1 MRVPMIISGPTLNE
15 SMQGTISHSKA
26 FVKDLAPT
34 ILAIAG
40 TEHPGTEYQG
50 KSIEPITGKNLLPV
64 ITGAVD
70 TVYTASDIIAY
81 EIGGNAALIKGDY
94 KIILNR
100 SAGNDDDNDGQ
111 WHLYN
116 IAQDPGETNAL
127 EASQAQVF
135 ADLLSEYER
144 YASENGVIAVPKD
157 YHQTEQAG
165 RNGVKKQLGY
175 IMEDSGGKIIAVLL
189 LIFVVIVM
197 LRRKKTLN

>member
-1 MRVPMIISGPTLNE
+1 MIISGPTL
-15 SMQGTISHSKA
+15 SKAMQGTISHSKA

-40 TEHPGTEYQG
+40 TQHPGAIYKG

-100 SAGNDDDNDGQ
+100 SADNDDDNDGQ

-127 EASQAQVF
+127 EASQTQVF

-165 RNGVKKQLGY
+165 RNGMKKQLGY
-175 IMEDSGGKIIAVLL
+175 IAEDNRGKIIAILL
-189 LIFVVIVM
+189 FIVAIIVIR
-197 LRRKKTLN
+197 RRKKTRK

>member
-1 MRVPMIISGPTLNE
+1 M
-15 SMQGTISHSKA
+15 
-26 FVKDLAPT
+26 
-34 ILAIAG
+34 
-40 TEHPGTEYQG
+40 YQG

-127 EASQAQVF
+127 ETSQAQVF

-157 YHQTEQAG
+157 YHQTEQAS
-165 RNGVKKQLGY
+165 RNGIKKRLGY
-175 IMEDSGGKIIAVLL
+175 ITEDNRGKIIAILL
-189 LIFVVIVM
+189 FVVTIIVIR
-197 LRRKKTLN
+197 RRKKKA